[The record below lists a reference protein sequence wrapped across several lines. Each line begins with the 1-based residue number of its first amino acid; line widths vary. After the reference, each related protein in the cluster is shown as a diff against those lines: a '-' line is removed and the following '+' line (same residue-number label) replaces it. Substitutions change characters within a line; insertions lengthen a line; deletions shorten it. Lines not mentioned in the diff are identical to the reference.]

1 MIAIIEVALP
11 DCNRDG
17 TGRHAHGI
25 GSGGGVCQDV
35 LNVFQQAADLLDGV
49 LSIYI
54 AFEIGKGI
62 VAKRYGEVGEI
73 EQSRKGRGDLLTRIF
88 Q

>member
-62 VAKRYGEVGEI
+62 VAKRYGEVVKSSSPVKDAGI
-73 EQSRKGRGDLLTRIF
+73 C
-88 Q
+88 